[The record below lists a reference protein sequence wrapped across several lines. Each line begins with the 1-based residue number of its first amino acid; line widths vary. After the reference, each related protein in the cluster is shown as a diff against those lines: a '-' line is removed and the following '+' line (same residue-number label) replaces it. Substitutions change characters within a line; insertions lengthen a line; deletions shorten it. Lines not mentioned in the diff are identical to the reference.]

1 MILSNI
7 VSIWV
12 IFKKELKSIFTSPWF
27 LFIYAMFSLL
37 LAVRYLLAI
46 DEFIQRTMMPQAGGV
61 NIHDA
66 VFIPHLNWVYMT
78 FLVLV
83 PLLAM
88 KLISEEKKERT
99 MDLLLT
105 SPVTSL
111 DIVLGKFFAI
121 WFVLITMIGLALL
134 FPLATSLVSSFDWGP
149 LWGSYL
155 GMIFLAGFNLS
166 LCLFASSLTSST
178 VMSGFLGFLFILVT
192 MIFGS
197 TGIESQNIV
206 LASIYEQLSLGS
218 HLRDFFLG
226 VLNIK
231 SFVFLVSGMGFF
243 CYLSYKMVENL
254 RWK

>member
-1 MILSNI
+1 MMP
-7 VSIWV
+7 VWT
-12 IFKKELKSIFTSPWF
+12 IFKKETKGIFTSPWF
-27 LFIYAMFSLL
+27 LIIYAVFSLL
-37 LAVRYLLAI
+37 LAVRYLLTV
-46 DEFIQRTMMPQAGGV
+46 DEFVRRTMMPQAGGL

-66 VFIPHLNWVYMT
+66 IFIPHLNWVYMA
-78 FLVLV
+78 FLILI

-105 SPVTSL
+105 SPISSMQ
-111 DIVLGKFFAI
+111 IVLGKFFAV
-121 WFVLITMIGLALL
+121 WFVLITMILLALL
-134 FPLATSLVSSFDWGP
+134 FPLATSLVSKFDWGP

-178 VMSGFLGFLFILVT
+178 VMSGFLGFLFILTT

-197 TGIESQNIV
+197 TGIESSNIV
-206 LASIYEQLSLGS
+206 ISSIFEQMSLGV

-226 VLNIK
+226 TLNIK
-231 SFVFLVSGMGFF
+231 SFVFLISGMGFF
-243 CYLSYKMVENL
+243 CFLSYKMIENL